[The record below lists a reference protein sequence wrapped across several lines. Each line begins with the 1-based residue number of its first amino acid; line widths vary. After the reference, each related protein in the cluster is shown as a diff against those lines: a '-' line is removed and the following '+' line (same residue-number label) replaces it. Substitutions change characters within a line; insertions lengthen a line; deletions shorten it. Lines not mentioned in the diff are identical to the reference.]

1 MPWGETPGRTNSMVE
16 RLRNQ
21 VEKEERDV
29 RILRAVIADGP
40 IGIVKLAERTGL
52 PEHKV
57 RYSLRMLENDE
68 FVEPTPEGAI
78 PADDIE
84 DRLAAVNEGLTRLIE
99 RLEQVRDA
107 EAPSL

>member
-1 MPWGETPGRTNSMVE
+1 MVD

-21 VEKEERDV
+21 VEKEERDQT
-29 RILRAVIADGP
+29 ILRAVIEDGP
-40 IGIVKLAERTGL
+40 IGIVKLAQKTGL

-68 FVEPTPEGAI
+68 FIEPTPEGAI

-84 DRLAAVNEGLTRLIE
+84 E
-99 RLEQVRDA
+99 RLVQVNRGIDDLVARLERLRDDEVETEIQA
-107 EAPSL
+107 G